1 MAKALIGYLNSDLR
15 TPAPIVVE
23 NARLRSRVAELERL
37 VLRLSEENDR
47 LVAARAAE
55 LLDVES
61 RSSLQ
66 EMQPA
71 SDRLPAVP

>member
-1 MAKALIGYLNSDLR
+1 MAKALIGHMSGDLR
-15 TPAPIVVE
+15 DPRDVAD
-23 NARLRSRVAELERL
+23 NARLRKRVAELESL

-55 LLDVES
+55 LLDS
-61 RSSLQ
+61 APMP

-71 SDRLPAVP
+71 

>member
-1 MAKALIGYLNSDLR
+1 MAKALIGFMSSDLR
-15 TPAPIVVE
+15 DPRDAAD
-23 NARLRSRVAELERL
+23 NARLRKRVAELETL

-55 LLDVES
+55 LLDS
-61 RSSLQ
+61 APMP

-71 SDRLPAVP
+71 